1 MVEEVAPEA
10 MDVDVMAKFKD
21 VDLEAMNVEERVDYY
36 LSRYAHESTLEDKSI
51 SEATRTEML
60 EWLQS
65 LSDEDKRRA
74 DDASDLWFD
83 RNVERF

>member
-1 MVEEVAPEA
+1 MVEESAPEA

-65 LSDEDKRRA
+65 LTDEDKRRA

>member
-1 MVEEVAPEA
+1 MVEEAAPEA

-51 SEATRTEML
+51 SEATRT
-60 EWLQS
+60 
-65 LSDEDKRRA
+65 
-74 DDASDLWFD
+74 
-83 RNVERF
+83 

>member
-1 MVEEVAPEA
+1 MVEESAPEA

-74 DDASDLWFD
+74 DDASDLWYG